1 MLDLENPFKIALDFL
16 NKGGL
21 TMYALL
27 FCSIFLFAIIGERF
41 YSLAKISVD
50 SNWLIRKLA
59 EFLKPGKV
67 NEAKD
72 FLQKLPGALPRVM
85 EKGLFRFQSDRED
98 IEAAMTI
105 AIQEQTPVLEGM
117 VSALGTIA
125 VIAPFL
131 GLLGT
136 ITGLINS
143 FTQIALKGTTGPAII
158 ARGVYEALYAT
169 AAGLVIAIPAVI
181 FYNYF
186 RDRIRGQVMDMEVSA
201 NRLIEMI
208 MLSRQGKPF
217 PDDLLPAEV
226 ESENLKVSATTVQS
240 SGGLQAV
247 ESKNENQDDN

>member
-1 MLDLENPFKIALDFL
+1 LENPFKIALDFL
-16 NKGGL
+16 NRGGF

-41 YSLAKISVD
+41 YTLPKISVD
-50 SNWLIRKLA
+50 SNRLIRKLA
-59 EFLKPGKV
+59 ELLKSGKLD
-67 NEAKD
+67 EAKD
-72 FLQKLPGALPRVM
+72 FLRKLPGALPRVI

-105 AIQEQTPVLEGM
+105 AIQEQTPILEGLI
-117 VSALGTIA
+117 SALGTIA

-143 FTQIALKGTTGPAII
+143 FAQIALKGATGPAII

-169 AAGLVIAIPAVI
+169 AAGLVIAIPAVV

-186 RDRIRGQVMDMEVSA
+186 RDRIRGQIMDMEVAA
-201 NRLIEMI
+201 NRLVEMI

-217 PDDLLPAEV
+217 PDDLLTSEELSD
-226 ESENLKVSATTVQS
+226 ESVRTVQS
-240 SGGLQAV
+240 
-247 ESKNENQDDN
+247 ENENQDRDKQ